1 MPDRTDDPK
10 RLEIRKYPNRRYYDS
25 TNSRHL
31 TLDEIRSLIREG
43 YDLRVT
49 DSKTGQDITGQ
60 VLTQIILELETPK
73 LGLFPVPLL
82 TRMIRVNDQLM
93 KDFLER
99 YFDQALRSFV
109 DYQQQFEQ
117 SMRQMPGMVY
127 PPVSAWTK
135 AMLHPFTSAF
145 SSGNKDSGAPPE
157 GSAPSPETM
166 KMLQLIAHL
175 QNQIEELRQQRAPK
189 KPRRNP
195 PRRKPKPA

>member
-1 MPDRTDDPK
+1 MPDRPDDAK
-10 RLEIRKYPNRRYYDS
+10 RLDIRKYPNRRYYDS
-25 TNSRHL
+25 TRSRHL
-31 TLDEIRSLIREG
+31 TLDEIRTLIREG

-93 KDFLER
+93 KDFIER

-145 SSGNKDSGAPPE
+145 SSSKDNNAAPQGA
-157 GSAPSPETM
+157 APSEETM

-175 QNQIEELRQQRAPK
+175 QHQIEELRQERPAKKARKAPRK
-189 KPRRNP
+189 K
-195 PRRKPKPA
+195 KAKAAE